1 MNKLVCVIFCIIMG
15 FYSVSFGADTK
26 VSALS
31 ELATTPA
38 DTDEIYINDG
48 GTSKRIK
55 YTNLTGNKLNTAD
68 IDDTPVDSETA
79 APISSNWAYDH
90 ENDAEVHGLTAVQ
103 LQELGTATY
112 DDLNDYLN
120 TTGTAGLINGGL
132 EASDDG
138 DGTITVSAGSGYI
151 RTSDSSTAQLVSFDV
166 AQSTPSLTDNALNYV
181 YVDYNAGVPQV
192 LATVDLSSIN
202 HHDKFVACIV
212 YKDGTDIH
220 ISNAGQRL
228 SCFKSA
234 VYMHSWEYDGLL
246 RSSGLI
252 LGETGTRNITITEG
266 VLWLALNR
274 STFSAFDSSGAG
286 VFTYVYRDGGG
297 GWTTVASQTQINN
310 ANYDDGDGTLGTL
323 TVNKYG
329 VAWVFGLN
337 DVDVYVVYGQGDYLL
352 AQAQAATVPSSLP
365 DELNSIMS
373 TFIGKIIIQQGASSF
388 TEVLSPFQNT
398 IGLSV
403 ATDHGALGGLSDDD
417 HPQYG
422 ALAQNETITGNWA
435 LGTPASGTLSNCAG
449 LPASGVGGTTTLDE
463 TTAAND
469 SGAYLVG
476 VYDEFDNSSST
487 NVQDVLDDFDGFL
500 TTLLAGIV
508 YDTTPQLG
516 GNLDVNGKEIQSA
529 GNIVLQLGDNAGT
542 YSFIVQDSDSSVV
555 FSLNSDGEL
564 SVTSIDADL
573 LDTLTVDTTADG
585 LSDDTY
591 TGAIVLKMT
600 AGEVITQWD
609 TVYYDFTTGEVYQ
622 ADADAAGE
630 FPAVG
635 VAVAA
640 GTDGNALTV
649 LKSGFVRNDG
659 WNWSAGAIYL
669 SDTAGGLTQTAPST
683 SGDAH
688 QLVGFAVT
696 DDEAYFNF
704 TGHWFEVE

>member
-1 MNKLVCVIFCIIMG
+1 MKKIFKLFVDVSIILFLMCG
-15 FYSVSFGADTK
+15 VAYVYDSYK
-26 VSALS
+26 VSELT

-38 DTDEIYINDG
+38 DSDEFLINDG
-48 GTSKRIK
+48 GTSKRIQ
-55 YTNLTGNKLNTAD
+55 YSNVVGGKLNTAD

-79 APISSNWAYDH
+79 APISSNWAHDH
-90 ENDAEVHGLTAVQ
+90 S
-103 LQELGTATY
+103 
-112 DDLNDYLN
+112 
-120 TTGTAGLINGGL
+120 NGD
-132 EASDDG
+132 SH
-138 DGTITVSAGSGYI
+138 TI
-151 RTSDSSTAQLVSFDV
+151 
-166 AQSTPSLTDNALNYV
+166 
-181 YVDYNAGVPQV
+181 
-192 LATVDLSSIN
+192 
-202 HHDKFVACIV
+202 
-212 YKDGTDIH
+212 
-220 ISNAGQRL
+220 
-228 SCFKSA
+228 
-234 VYMHSWEYDGLL
+234 
-246 RSSGLI
+246 
-252 LGETGTRNITITEG
+252 
-266 VLWLALNR
+266 
-274 STFSAFDSSGAG
+274 
-286 VFTYVYRDGGG
+286 
-297 GWTTVASQTQINN
+297 
-310 ANYDDGDGTLGTL
+310 
-323 TVNKYG
+323 
-329 VAWVFGLN
+329 
-337 DVDVYVVYGQGDYLL
+337 
-352 AQAQAATVPSSLP
+352 
-365 DELNSIMS
+365 
-373 TFIGKIIIQQGASSF
+373 
-388 TEVLSPFQNT
+388 
-398 IGLSV
+398 
-403 ATDHGALGGLSDDD
+403 
-417 HPQYG
+417 YG
-422 ALAQNETITGNWA
+422 ALAQDETITGNWA
-435 LGTPASGTLSNCAG
+435 LGTPASGTLTNCSG
-449 LPASGVGGTTTLDE
+449 LPASGVGSTTTLDE

-476 VYDEFDNSSST
+476 VYDEFDNSNSA

-585 LSDDTY
+585 LNDDTY

-609 TVYYDFTTGEVYQ
+609 AVYYDFTTGEIYQ

>member
-1 MNKLVCVIFCIIMG
+1 MKKLITTVVFAVLMTAQSL
-15 FYSVSFGADTK
+15 YAADTK
-26 VSALS
+26 VSALT

-38 DTDEIYINDG
+38 DSDELYINDG
-48 GTSKRIK
+48 GTSKKIQ
-55 YTNLTGNKLNTAD
+55 YSNLTGNKLNTAD

-90 ENDAEVHGLTAVQ
+90 VN
-103 LQELGTATY
+103 
-112 DDLNDYLN
+112 
-120 TTGTAGLINGGL
+120 
-132 EASDDG
+132 
-138 DGTITVSAGSGYI
+138 
-151 RTSDSSTAQLVSFDV
+151 SDS
-166 AQSTPSLTDNALNYV
+166 
-181 YVDYNAGVPQV
+181 
-192 LATVDLSSIN
+192 
-202 HHDKFVACIV
+202 H
-212 YKDGTDIH
+212 
-220 ISNAGQRL
+220 
-228 SCFKSA
+228 
-234 VYMHSWEYDGLL
+234 
-246 RSSGLI
+246 
-252 LGETGTRNITITEG
+252 TI
-266 VLWLALNR
+266 
-274 STFSAFDSSGAG
+274 
-286 VFTYVYRDGGG
+286 
-297 GWTTVASQTQINN
+297 
-310 ANYDDGDGTLGTL
+310 
-323 TVNKYG
+323 
-329 VAWVFGLN
+329 
-337 DVDVYVVYGQGDYLL
+337 
-352 AQAQAATVPSSLP
+352 
-365 DELNSIMS
+365 
-373 TFIGKIIIQQGASSF
+373 
-388 TEVLSPFQNT
+388 
-398 IGLSV
+398 
-403 ATDHGALGGLSDDD
+403 
-417 HPQYG
+417 YG
-422 ALAQNETITGNWA
+422 ALAQDETVTGNWA
-435 LGTPASGTLSNCAG
+435 LGAPASGTLTNCTG
-449 LPASGVGGTTTLDE
+449 LPASGVGGTTTLNE
-463 TTAAND
+463 TTAADD

-476 VYDEFDNSSST
+476 VYDEFDNSSSA

-529 GNIVLQLGDNAGT
+529 GSIVLQLGDNAGT

-609 TVYYDFTTGEVYQ
+609 AVYYDFTTGEIYQ

-635 VAVAA
+635 IAVAA

-659 WNWSAGAIYL
+659 WDWSAGSIYL